1 VACRSAV
8 EALAGSPE
16 PGEVV
21 QLAKEFV
28 RTEPVDEVRS
38 WGMNVLERVPHEGS
52 VKFLTEFIEGA
63 PEPER
68 RRRAKYS
75 RLYAL
80 KALDALSKSK
90 AQRERFAELIHS
102 CWADDDEDTLPR
114 AFAAALGSRDGQ
126 RDARIQ
132 LESMFEQV
140 ERRYWYPFM
149 ILRALRECPVPVA
162 LPHLVKLMRDEDG
175 YIEVRYRAIE
185 LLARLEPTR
194 ETVRGVGDILAND
207 PNEYLRLGAAITL
220 GELGDRAAQGDLVTG
235 VTDTNAE
242 VRVRA
247 AAALERSSGRDD
259 AVAALVSAALACEDG
274 KPALSRFV
282 DALRIVDPDRTR
294 STEALSRE
302 LGADEREH
310 AEKAESVLLEL
321 GGWSAVQRLSQRRA
335 TLNQLDQL
343 LERSEAVV
351 QQTFKDTVRQA
362 QRNFYFALAVNALV
376 VLLGVAVSV
385 VAVLHLIDQ
394 PEDVE
399 AWLLPGA
406 AGVLGILVSLLFN
419 NPRTNARNDLATLVN
434 VNVLFLGFL
443 RQLNEIDATFKHAYI
458 EGRDFGGD
466 DMKLTVERIEETV
479 GRTLDLTSAHLST
492 NGDAKLYSPKSSA

>member
-1 VACRSAV
+1 M
-8 EALAGSPE
+8 EELAGSPE

-21 QLAKEFV
+21 RLAKEFV

-68 RRRAKYS
+68 RRSNKYS

-80 KALDALSKSK
+80 KALDTLSISK
-90 AQRERFAELIHS
+90 AQRERFNELINIR
-102 CWADDDEDTLPR
+102 WGDDDEDTLPR
-114 AFAAALGSRDGQ
+114 AFAAALGSRDGR
-126 RDARIQ
+126 RDARMQ
-132 LESMFEQV
+132 LESLFEQID
-140 ERRYWYPFM
+140 RRYWYPFM

-162 LPHLVKLMRDEDG
+162 LPHLVKLMRDEEG

-194 ETVRGVGDILAND
+194 ETVRAVGDVLANN
-207 PNEYLRLGAAITL
+207 PNEYLRLRAAITL
-220 GELGDRAAQGDLVTG
+220 GELGDPAAQGDLVTG
-235 VTDTNAE
+235 VTDANAE

-247 AAALERSSGRDD
+247 AAALERTSGRDS
-259 AVAALVSAALACEDG
+259 AVTALVSAALACEDG
-274 KPALSRFV
+274 KPALGRFV
-282 DALRIVDPDRTR
+282 DALRIVDPDRAR
-294 STEALSRE
+294 STEALSKE
-302 LGADEREH
+302 LGAEDREYAER
-310 AEKAESVLLEL
+310 AESVLLEL
-321 GGWSAVQRLSQRRA
+321 GGWSAVQRLSQQRRA
-335 TLNQLDQL
+335 TLDQLDQL
-343 LERSEAVV
+343 LKESEAVV

-362 QRNFYFALAVNALV
+362 QRNFYFALVVNALV

-399 AWLLPGA
+399 TWLLPGA

-419 NPRTNARNDLATLVN
+419 NPRTNARNDLTTLVN

-458 EGRDFGGD
+458 EGSDFGGD
-466 DMKLTVERIEETV
+466 DMQLTVERIEETV

-492 NGDAKLYSPKSSA
+492 NGGAKLYSPKSSA

>member
-1 VACRSAV
+1 MD
-8 EALAGSPE
+8 ALAGSPE

-21 QLAKEFV
+21 TRAKEFV

-52 VKFLTEFIEGA
+52 VKFLTEFIEAA

-80 KALDALSKSK
+80 KALDALSTSK
-90 AQRERFAELIHS
+90 AQHERFAELIHIR
-102 CWADDDEDTLPR
+102 WDDEDEDTLPR
-114 AFAAALGSRDGQ
+114 AFAAALGARDGN
-126 RDARIQ
+126 REARIQ
-132 LESMFEQV
+132 LESMFDQV
-140 ERRYWYPFM
+140 EQRYWYPFM

-162 LPHLVKLMRDEDG
+162 VPFLVKLMRETDG
-175 YIEVRYRAIE
+175 YIEIRYRAIE

-194 ETVRGVGDILAND
+194 ETVRAVGDVLAND

-220 GELGDRAAQGDLVTG
+220 GELGDPAAQADLVTG
-235 VTDTNAE
+235 VTDANAE

-247 AAALERSSGRDD
+247 AAALERTSGRDS
-259 AVAALVSAALACEDG
+259 AVAALVTAALACEDG
-274 KPALSRFV
+274 KPSLSRFV

-294 STEALSRE
+294 STEALSKE
-302 LGADEREH
+302 LGAEDRER
-310 AEKAESVLLEL
+310 ADRAESVLLEL
-321 GGWSAVQRLSQRRA
+321 GGWSAVQRLSQQRRA

-351 QQTFKDTVRQA
+351 QQTFKDTVQQA

-458 EGRDFGGD
+458 EGREFGGD
-466 DMKLTVERIEETV
+466 DMRLTVERIEETV

-492 NGDAKLYSPKSSA
+492 NGQAKAYSPKSSA